1 MIPIRHA
8 RIFPRKFE
16 MGNFDSLFGGGNK
29 KPFDGLHGII
39 ETGRNKNTGG
49 HDHRT
54 NKGDDR
60 TPAQKQGDKSR
71 PKSN

>member
-1 MIPIRHA
+1 
-8 RIFPRKFE
+8 
-16 MGNFDSLFGGGNK
+16 MGFLDDLLGKGGK
-29 KPFDGLHGII
+29 KPSDNHHGAI

-71 PKSN
+71 RKPD

>member
-1 MIPIRHA
+1 VG
-8 RIFPRKFE
+8 IFDIF
-16 MGNFDSLFGGGNK
+16 FGGSDK
-29 KPFDGLHGII
+29 KPFDGRQGLI
-39 ETGRNKNTGG
+39 ETGRNKNSGG

-71 PKSN
+71 QKKD

>member
-1 MIPIRHA
+1 
-8 RIFPRKFE
+8 
-16 MGNFDSLFGGGNK
+16 MGFLDGLFGGSKGS
-29 KPFDGLHGII
+29 GREAGVI

-60 TPAQKQGDKSR
+60 TPAQKEGDSKR
-71 PKSN
+71 RKD